1 MYARTDR
8 HYVKKFEHDTNVE
21 VQLLVDTSASM
32 DAGAF
37 GTRLGFDAWFS
48 ELFASL
54 GAPDHFASFGEGVLR
69 LGDILFFVGGTAVAL
84 YLCTILISRRH
95 W

>member
-1 MYARTDR
+1 
-8 HYVKKFEHDTNVE
+8 
-21 VQLLVDTSASM
+21 
-32 DAGAF
+32 
-37 GTRLGFDAWFS
+37 
-48 ELFASL
+48 
-54 GAPDHFASFGEGVLR
+54 VLR